1 MNNLLNLITDYH
13 LATKRNYFERMAN
26 QKIECMRVARKF
38 EKDFWD
44 GERKYGYGGYNYI
57 PGLLKPLAEK
67 IINYYELSNSSKIL
81 EVGCGKGFLLFEIM
95 KILPQISIAGFDISN
110 YAIKNSKEEVREKL
124 FVHRAEDKYPFG
136 DDSFDLVICINTL
149 HNLRI
154 YNLEKSLTEI
164 NRVGKKKYTVVE
176 SYRNEEELFNLQCW
190 ALTAEAFF
198 SSEEWEWLFKKF
210 DYDGDYE
217 LIYFNS

>member
-57 PGLLKPLAEK
+57 SGLLKPLAEK
-67 IINYYELSNSSKIL
+67 IINYYKLSNSSKIL

-95 KILPQISIAGFDISN
+95 KILPKIGIAGFDISN

-124 FVHRAEDKYPFG
+124 FVHRAEDKYPFD

-154 YNLEKSLTEI
+154 YNLKKSLTEI

-190 ALTAEAFF
+190 ALK
-198 SSEEWEWLFKKF
+198 LFLAVRSGSGYLKNLTMM
-210 DYDGDYE
+210 E
-217 LIYFNS
+217 IMN